1 MSVPRLTQIG
11 LQVVFQRL
19 GLWSTGGDIGARGFG
34 GELRPADLAGLS

>member
-19 GLWSTGGDIGARGFG
+19 GLWSTGGDIGARGY
-34 GELRPADLAGLS
+34 RCLAVMTLT